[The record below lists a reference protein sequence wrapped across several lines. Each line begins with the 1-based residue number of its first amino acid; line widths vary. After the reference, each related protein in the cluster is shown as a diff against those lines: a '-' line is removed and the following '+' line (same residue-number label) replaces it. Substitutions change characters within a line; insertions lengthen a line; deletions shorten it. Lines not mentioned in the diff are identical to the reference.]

1 MGPLEKVKNRVSI
14 QDILAFCHTALSIN
28 IFIKIEHN
36 DVIKGMRLL
45 IYKMKVFFKEA
56 LLLTKSNKPKNKMI

>member
-28 IFIKIEHN
+28 MFIKIEHN
-36 DVIKGMRLL
+36 DLIKGMRLL
-45 IYKMKVFFKEA
+45 IYKMKVF
-56 LLLTKSNKPKNKMI
+56 